1 MLGCIVSECVGHDL
15 EIVIK
20 GVLEVYDSVVE
31 GNGRFV
37 ILSNC
42 FNFLN
47 LFLFSTQKTT
57 RDKTFR
63 KRCNRTECTWLSL
76 SSSTFNTTL
85 SVIRQAMEA

>member
-15 EIVIK
+15 DIVIK

-42 FNFLN
+42 FNF
-47 LFLFSTQKTT
+47 F
-57 RDKTFR
+57 
-63 KRCNRTECTWLSL
+63 
-76 SSSTFNTTL
+76 
-85 SVIRQAMEA
+85 